1 MAIPAKAMKKWAL
14 RAAGS
19 AAALVLIFW
28 FLPKEAILQGF
39 TRLSWPLFL
48 SVLAAF
54 LMCHV
59 ATATKWWLLMDQAIP
74 FVTALRAH
82 FAGLAANLCLP
93 GAAGGDA
100 VRAGL
105 AHVSLRDGPKVA
117 AAAVGDRMIDLVGLA
132 CLTLSG
138 LVMLGGSL
146 GGSPGGSPGAS
157 AGGEGGNRALAYGLT
172 GIVFAIAVAGL
183 FLFPAVARFVWT
195 RWPHLPA
202 KGLGLRVAAAF
213 ATLARRPGLLLF
225 TLVLSATIQAVLI
238 LLSVKLAEPVGVH
251 VPLAAWFFAWPL
263 AKIIATL
270 PISLGGLGVR
280 ESSLA
285 ALLVPF
291 GAAAPEVVAS
301 GLAWQGILYL
311 AGAIGGVI
319 LVASGGG
326 LRPAPQTLARPITEM
341 TE

>member
-1 MAIPAKAMKKWAL
+1 VAIPAKALRKWVI
-14 RAAGS
+14 RAGGS
-19 AAALVLIFW
+19 AAALALIFW
-28 FLPKEAILQGF
+28 FLPKEAILEGF

-48 SVLAAF
+48 SVLVAF
-54 LMCHV
+54 LGCHV
-59 ATATKWWLLMDQAIP
+59 ATASKWWLLMDRAIP
-74 FVTALRAH
+74 FRTALRAH

-100 VRAGL
+100 VRAAV
-105 AHVSLRDGPKVA
+105 AHASLRDGPKVA

-138 LVMLGGSL
+138 LVLLGGQ
-146 GGSPGGSPGAS
+146 
-157 AGGEGGNRALAYGLT
+157 GGNRTLAFAVSGL
-172 GIVFAIAVAGL
+172 VFGLAVAGL
-183 FLFPAVARFVWT
+183 FLFPSVARMVWG
-195 RWPHLPA
+195 RWPGLPA
-202 KGLGLRVAAAF
+202 KALGLRVADAF
-213 ATLARRPGLLLF
+213 AALGKKPGLLLF
-225 TLVLSATIQAVLI
+225 TLAQSAVIQSILI
-238 LLSVKLAEPVGVH
+238 YLSVKLAEPVGVH

-291 GAAAPEVVAS
+291 GASAPEVVAS

-311 AGAIGGVI
+311 AGALGA
-319 LVASGGG
+319 LVLVLSGGR
-326 LRPAPQTLARPITEM
+326 LQSRAPALTEM
-341 TE
+341 SE

>member
-1 MAIPAKAMKKWAL
+1 MAISGKAMRKWAI
-14 RAAGS
+14 RASGS
-19 AAALVLIFW
+19 AVALALIFW

-54 LMCHV
+54 LLAHV
-59 ATATKWWLLMDQAIP
+59 ATASKWWLLMDRAIP
-74 FVTALRAH
+74 LRTALRAH

-100 VRAGL
+100 VRAAL
-105 AHVSLRDGPKVA
+105 AHARLRDGPKVA

-138 LVMLGGSL
+138 LVLLGGQ
-146 GGSPGGSPGAS
+146 
-157 AGGEGGNRALAYGLT
+157 GGNRALAFAMSGLVV
-172 GIVFAIAVAGL
+172 GLAVAGL
-183 FLFPAVARFVWT
+183 FLFPTLARLIWG
-195 RWPHLPA
+195 RWPGLPA
-202 KGLGLRVAAAF
+202 KALALRVAAAF
-213 ATLARRPGLLLF
+213 AGLGRKPGLLLF
-225 TLVLSATIQAVLI
+225 TLALSAAIQSVLI
-238 LLSVKLAEPVGVH
+238 YLSVKLAEPVGVQ
-251 VPLAAWFFAWPL
+251 VPLAAWFLAWPL

-280 ESSLA
+280 ECSLA

-291 GAAAPEVVAS
+291 GAGAPEVVAA

-311 AGAIGGVI
+311 AGAIGALVLVI
-319 LVASGGG
+319 SGSG
-326 LRPAPQTLARPITEM
+326 LQGRPDALREISE
-341 TE
+341 

>member
-1 MAIPAKAMKKWAL
+1 MAIPGKALRKWAI

-19 AAALVLIFW
+19 AAALALIFW

-39 TRLSWPLFL
+39 TRLSWTLFL

-54 LMCHV
+54 LLCHV
-59 ATATKWWLLMDQAIP
+59 ATATKWWLLMDRAIP

-138 LVMLGGSL
+138 LVLLGGR
-146 GGSPGGSPGAS
+146 GGSRG
-157 AGGEGGNRALAYGLT
+157 LAFGLS
-172 GIVFAIAVAGL
+172 GLVFGLAIAGL
-183 FLFPAVARFVWT
+183 FLFPAVARMVWG
-195 RWPHLPA
+195 RRPGLPA
-202 KGLGLRVAAAF
+202 RGLALRVADAF
-213 ATLARRPGLLLF
+213 AALGKKPGLLLF
-225 TLVLSATIQAVLI
+225 TLALSAAIQSVLI
-238 LLSVKLAEPVGVH
+238 WLSVKLAEPVGVH
-251 VPLAAWFFAWPL
+251 VPLAAWFFAWPM

-285 ALLVPF
+285 ALLLPF
-291 GAAAPEVVAS
+291 GAGAPEVVAS

-311 AGAIGGVI
+311 AGALGAAV

-326 LRPAPQTLARPITEM
+326 FRPAPQAVARPMTEM
-341 TE
+341 SE

>member
-1 MAIPAKAMKKWAL
+1 MAIPAKALRRWAV

-19 AAALVLIFW
+19 ALALALIFW

-39 TRLSWPLFL
+39 TRLSLPLFL

-54 LMCHV
+54 LLCHL
-59 ATATKWWLLMDQAIP
+59 ATASKWWLLMDRAIP
-74 FVTALRAH
+74 LPTALRAH

-105 AHVSLRDGPKVA
+105 AHASLRDGPKVA

-132 CLTLSG
+132 CLTLWG
-138 LVMLGGSL
+138 LAMLGGH
-146 GGSPGGSPGAS
+146 
-157 AGGEGGNRALAYGLT
+157 GGNRVLAFAVSGAVLAL
-172 GIVFAIAVAGL
+172 AVAGL
-183 FLFPAVARFVWT
+183 FIFPAVARALWG
-195 RWPHLPA
+195 RWPGLPA
-202 KGLGLRVAAAF
+202 RGLALRVAAAF
-213 ATLARRPGLLLF
+213 AALGRRPALLML
-225 TLVLSATIQAVLI
+225 TLLASAAIQSVLI
-238 LLSVKLAEPVGVH
+238 WLSVMLAEPMGVH

-291 GAAAPEVVAS
+291 GAGAPEVVAA

-311 AGAIGGVI
+311 AGALGAV
-319 LVASGGG
+319 LLLASGGG
-326 LRPAPQTLARPITEM
+326 LRAAAAPRSPMEVS
-341 TE
+341 E